1 MDIVKTLLFL
11 LAIVGL
17 LAVPMIASAE
27 TGQRCAPVPQNE
39 SRSDSETP
47 MLCADASHAAAP
59 AGQMLLASTTIL
71 DCRANQ
77 RTIGRCPESQ
87 PYFHVFSSTCHAT
100 LMECK
105 KQDGDAANVPGSG
118 GCVLCGRYR

>member
-1 MDIVKTLLFL
+1 MKTFLFL
-11 LAIVGL
+11 LAIVGP
-17 LAVPMIASAE
+17 LAVPLIAPAE
-27 TGQRCAPVPQNE
+27 TGHKCAPVPQTQ
-39 SRSDSETP
+39 SPSDAKTP
-47 MLCADASHAAAP
+47 MLCADASHAATP
-59 AGQMLLASTTIL
+59 SGQMLFASTTIL